1 MVTPS
6 ELIMLTT
13 KLNPSEAGKTTS
25 RRPSRTLAVAASM
38 IVVTSLMS
46 AIPAISQANP
56 TSNNAGTNS
65 VDNMRDGWDSNEP
78 LLTPTRVT
86 SSNFGQQFATQLQ
99 GQVYAQ
105 PIIANNKL
113 IVATED
119 NIVYG
124 LDPTTGSKIWT
135 RDLAQDDKLNQGL
148 PAQHPW
154 PAGSATVSC
163 SDLLPNIG
171 ITSTPVYNAA
181 NDTLY
186 FVNKWDNGTDHLT
199 AHYFMHAVDPSTGS
213 ERANFPHEISGHPSN
228 DPSVTFNPFAQLQ
241 RPGLLLLDGVVYVA
255 FGSHCD
261 FPTTPPYRGFV
272 VGVNAT
278 SGTQTAMWTTE
289 TTLAEVGG
297 AGIWQSG
304 AGLMSDG
311 SGHIF
316 FSTGNGISPPIP
328 TGATSI
334 PGSDAPNVNTFSQS
348 IVRLQVQPDRSLA
361 AADFFTPSD
370 AAYLDAHDLDISSGG
385 PVGLPDSFSTS
396 PHLMTVQGKDGKLY
410 LLNRDSLG
418 GRTAANV
425 PSNALAT
432 IVTGESQY
440 GRQAA
445 WDAGADGR
453 YVYSLV
459 HNLGLR
465 AYTFGLTA
473 NGKPTLTDAGASPN
487 PFYGFGSGS
496 PVITSDGSTG
506 GTVWVTSEA
515 GADGTDGT
523 LHAFDAIPSNGVL
536 NEIFTAPIGYATKF
550 STPMSY
556 QGRIYVGTRCNADQ
570 KTWTTTPCSNGM
582 IYGFGSPTTN
592 LLAASPLDL
601 GTGPTSQALTGSLT
615 LTASTSATVAIR
627 AVSVNSP
634 FSAGAPSSWR
644 PSAGALPVTVPAGS
658 SVTIPITFN
667 SAVAGTFNGT
677 ISVLTDVGTFEY
689 SLRAAATKHELLVTG
704 PTLVSNAVVFP
715 VQPTGTSRTINIKI
729 SNMSATPESIT
740 GITAPTSPFSMSPI
754 SLPITLG
761 AAGQQDS
768 SVIIP
773 VTFTPTAAPSDGSA
787 RVFTGELDVVGTANL
802 PTPGNPPCARA
813 STCIGLKGTAVIA
826 QPHLTYTPLATAFG
840 SVAIGKSVTR
850 SFSVTNDGN
859 LPVTIVKAKA
869 PVSAFSSTKPID
881 EGTTIPVGDVVH
893 VNITF
898 APTAVGP
905 KTDHYTITPN
915 AGSGVTTIAF
925 SGNGIDVPSMPTLVR
940 ATPNTKS
947 VRITWAPP
955 TSTGGLTIMGYRV
968 TASPGG
974 RTCTTTSTGR
984 ACSVTNL
991 VNGTR
996 YTFAVRAVNSL
1007 GASRTAGTT
1016 GLIRVGAPTAPRN
1029 LKVIGRSTGATTF
1042 SWLTPS
1048 SAGAAPIKYYQVQLS
1063 SDGGRTWSK
1072 WTSRS
1077 IGPGPVAHLTGL
1089 TKGITY
1095 RLNVHAVNSYGD
1107 GVNAALTFIQT
1118 T

>member
-1 MVTPS
+1 
-6 ELIMLTT
+6 MLTT
-13 KLNPSEAGKTTS
+13 KLSPSEAGKTTP
-25 RRPSRTLAVAASM
+25 RRPSRTLVVAASM
-38 IVVTSLMS
+38 IVVTSMLS
-46 AIPAISQANP
+46 AIPAVSQANP
-56 TSNNAGTNS
+56 SSNNAGTNS

-124 LDPTTGSKIWT
+124 LDPTTGSKLWT

-171 ITSTPVYNAA
+171 ITSTPVYNDA

-186 FVNKWDNGTDHLT
+186 FVNKWDNGVDHLT
-199 AHYFMHAVDPSTGS
+199 AHYFIHAVDPSTGT
-213 ERANFPHEISGHPSN
+213 ERANFPHEIAGHPSN

-278 SGTQTAMWTTE
+278 NGTQTAMWTTE
-289 TTLAEVGG
+289 TSLAEVGG

-328 TGATSI
+328 TGATSL
-334 PGSDAPNVNTFSQS
+334 PGSAAPNVSTFSQS
-348 IVRLQVQPDRSLA
+348 VVRLQVQSDGSLK

-396 PHLMTVQGKDGKLY
+396 PHLMTIQGKDGKLY
-410 LLNRDSLG
+410 LLNRDNLG
-418 GRTAANV
+418 GRTAANK
-425 PSNALAT
+425 PSNALNT
-432 IVTGESQY
+432 ITTGESQY
-440 GRQAA
+440 GRQAV
-445 WDAGADGR
+445 WDGGADGR
-453 YVYSLV
+453 FVYSLV

-465 AYTFGLTA
+465 AYSFGKTS
-473 NGKPTLTDAGASPN
+473 NGKPTLTDAGATQN
-487 PFYGFGSGS
+487 AFNGFGSGS
-496 PVITSDGSTG
+496 PIVTSDGSTG
-506 GTVWVTSEA
+506 GTLWITSEA
-515 GADGTDGT
+515 GADGTDGS

-550 STPMSY
+550 STPLSY
-556 QGRIYVGTRCNADQ
+556 QGRIYVGTRCSADQ
-570 KTWTTTPCSNGM
+570 STWTTTPCSNGM

-601 GTGPTSQALTGSLT
+601 GSGPAGQSLSGAMT
-615 LTASTSATVAIR
+615 LTASASDAVQINALTV
-627 AVSVNSP
+627 STP
-634 FSAGAPSSWR
+634 FTAGTPSSWT
-644 PSAGALPVTVPAGS
+644 PSAGALPVTVRAGS
-658 SVTIPITFN
+658 TVTIPISFN
-667 SAVAGTFNGT
+667 SVTPGTFNGT
-677 ISVLTDVGTFEY
+677 ISVNTNFGTFRY
-689 SLRAAATKHELLVTG
+689 SLRAAATKHEFLVTG
-704 PTLVSNAVVFP
+704 PTLSSNSIVFP
-715 VQPTGTSRTINIKI
+715 LQPTGDLRTVNVKI

-740 GITAPTSPFSMSPI
+740 LITPPTSPFSISDVTYPI
-754 SLPITLG
+754 SL
-761 AAGQQDS
+761 AAQGQQNS

-773 VTFTPTAAPSDGSA
+773 VTFAPTTAGT
-787 RVFTGELDVVGTANL
+787 FTSELDVVGTTAL
-802 PTPGNPPCARA
+802 YSPSGSPCAHA
-813 STCIGLKGTAVIA
+813 PTCLGLKGTAVIA
-826 QPHLTYTPLATAFG
+826 QPHLTYTPLSTSFG
-840 SVAIGKSVTR
+840 PVAIGKTQTR
-850 SFSVTNDGN
+850 SFTITNDGN

-869 PVSAFSSTKPID
+869 PVSDFSSTKPID

-893 VNITF
+893 VNVTF
-898 APTAVGP
+898 TPTSVGT
-905 KTDHYTITPN
+905 KTDHYAITPD
-915 AGSGVTTIAF
+915 AGSGPTSITF
-925 SGNGIDVPSMPTLVR
+925 SGLGADVPGTPTSTR
-940 ATPNTKS
+940 ATPSTKS
-947 VRITWAPP
+947 ARITWAPP
-955 TSTGGLTIMGYRV
+955 ASTGGLTITGYRV

-1007 GASRTAGTT
+1007 GASKTPATT
-1016 GLIRVGAPTAPRN
+1016 GLVRVGAPTAPRS
-1029 LKVIGRSTGATTF
+1029 LKVIGRSAGATTL

-1048 SAGAAPIKYYQVQLS
+1048 SAGAAPIKYYQLQLS

-1077 IGPGPVAHLTGL
+1077 IGPGRVAHLTAL